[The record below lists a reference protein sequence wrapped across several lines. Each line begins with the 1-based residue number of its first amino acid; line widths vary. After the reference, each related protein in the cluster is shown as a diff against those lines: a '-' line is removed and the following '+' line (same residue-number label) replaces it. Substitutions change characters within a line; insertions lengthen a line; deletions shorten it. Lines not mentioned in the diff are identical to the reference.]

1 MMEIRVTPT
10 ISIDDSEIEE
20 RFVRA
25 SGPGGQNV
33 NKVASAVQLRFDVD
47 GSTNLTDGV
56 KRRIKKLAGSRMTLD
71 GVLVLSAEQYRT
83 QKRNRE
89 DALAR
94 LIDLIRDS
102 AKPPKYRVATRPSL
116 SAKRKR
122 VDSKVKRGAIKTNR
136 KKPNLD

>member
-1 MMEIRVTPT
+1 MEIRVTPN
-10 ISIDDSEIEE
+10 ISLDDSEIEE

-47 GSTNLTDGV
+47 ASPNLSEAV
-56 KRRIKKLAGSRMTLD
+56 KRRLKKLAGSRMTLD

-94 LIDLIRDS
+94 LIDMIRDS
-102 AKPPKYRVATRPSL
+102 EKPPKYRVATRPSL

-122 VDSKVKRGAIKTNR
+122 VDSKVKRGAVKQTR
-136 KKPNLD
+136 KKPSLD

>member
-1 MMEIRVTPT
+1 MEIRVTPN
-10 ISIDDSEIEE
+10 ISLDDSEIEE

-47 GSTNLTDGV
+47 ASPNLTEPV
-56 KRRIKKLAGSRMTLD
+56 KRRLKKLAGSRMTLD

-94 LIDLIRDS
+94 LIEMIRDS
-102 AKPPKYRVATRPSL
+102 EKPPKYRVATRPSL

-122 VDSKVKRGAIKTNR
+122 VDSKVKRGAVKQTR
-136 KKPNLD
+136 KKPSLD

>member
-1 MMEIRVTPT
+1 MPIRVTPN
-10 ISIDDSEIEE
+10 ISLDDSEIEE

-47 GSTNLTDGV
+47 ASPNLSPPQ
-56 KRRIKKLAGSRMTLD
+56 KRRLKKLAGSRMTLD

-94 LIDLIRDS
+94 LIDMIRD
-102 AKPPKYRVATRPSL
+102 AEKPQKHRIATRPSL

-122 VDSKVKRGAIKTNR
+122 VDSKVKRGAVKQTR
-136 KKPNLD
+136 KKPTLD

>member
-1 MMEIRVTPT
+1 MEIRVTPK
-10 ISIDDSEIEE
+10 ISLDDSEIEE

-47 GSTNLTDGV
+47 ASPNLTDGV
-56 KRRIKKLAGSRMTLD
+56 KRRLKKLAGSRMTLD
-71 GVLVLSAEQYRT
+71 GVLVLSAEQHRT

-94 LIDLIRDS
+94 LVDLIRD
-102 AKPPKYRVATRPSL
+102 AEQPPKYRVATRPSL

-122 VDSKVKRGAIKTNR
+122 VDSKVKRGMTKQTR
-136 KKPNLD
+136 KKPSHD

>member
-1 MMEIRVTPT
+1 MEIRVTPN
-10 ISIDDSEIEE
+10 ISLDDSEIEE

-47 GSTNLTDGV
+47 ASPNLTEAV
-56 KRRIKKLAGSRMTLD
+56 KRRLKKLAGSRMTLD

-94 LIDLIRDS
+94 LIDMIRDS
-102 AKPPKYRVATRPSL
+102 EKPPKYRVATRPSL

-122 VDSKVKRGAIKTNR
+122 VDSKVKRGAVKQTR
-136 KKPNLD
+136 KKPSLD

>member
-1 MMEIRVTPT
+1 MEIRVTPA
-10 ISIDDSEIEE
+10 ISLDSAEIEE

-47 GSTNLTDGV
+47 KSPNLTEAV
-56 KRRIKKLAGSRMTLD
+56 KRRLKKLAGSRMTLD
-71 GVLVLSAEQYRT
+71 GVLVLSADNHRT

-89 DALAR
+89 DALHR
-94 LIDLIRDS
+94 LIDLIRD
-102 AKPPKYRVATRPSL
+102 AAQPPKYRVATRPSL

-122 VDSKVKRGAIKTNR
+122 VDSKVKRGAVKQAR
-136 KKPNLD
+136 KKPTLD

>member
-1 MMEIRVTPT
+1 MEIRVTPN
-10 ISIDDSEIEE
+10 ISLDDSEIEE

-47 GSTNLTDGV
+47 ASPNLTEPV
-56 KRRIKKLAGSRMTLD
+56 KRRLKKLAGSRMTLD

-94 LIDLIRDS
+94 LIEMIRDS
-102 AKPPKYRVATRPSL
+102 EKPPKYRVATRPSL

-122 VDSKVKRGAIKTNR
+122 VDSKVKRGAVKQKR
-136 KKPNLD
+136 KKPTLD

>member
-1 MMEIRVTPT
+1 MQIRVTPM
-10 ISIDDSEIEE
+10 ISLDESEIEE

-47 GSTNLTDGV
+47 GSPNLSDGV
-56 KRRIKKLAGSRMTLD
+56 KRRLKKLAGSRMTLD
-71 GVLVLSAEQYRT
+71 GVLILSAEQHRT

-94 LIDLIRDS
+94 LIDLIRD
-102 AKPPKYRVATRPSL
+102 AEKPPKYRVATRPSL

-122 VDSKVKRGAIKTNR
+122 IESKVKRGMTKQTR
-136 KKPNLD
+136 QKPNLD